1 MIWIDWN
8 NEIEFHNDEL
18 LAVDDASACSSAD
31 MAKSLEQPNFPF
43 SAKEPNL
50 LLEEL
55 TRLDALAD
63 QLELQ
68 RLEELQVLQD
78 PSTVPSD
85 SKGGGSAT
93 LRPVAV
99 QQQPVLMSTQ

>member
-1 MIWIDWN
+1 M
-8 NEIEFHNDEL
+8 L
-18 LAVDDASACSSAD
+18 PLAAVLTWP
-31 MAKSLEQPNFPF
+31 KSWSNPI
-43 SAKEPNL
+43 SRAKEPDL
-50 LLEEL
+50 PLEEL
-55 TRLDALAD
+55 ARLDALAD

-68 RLEELQVLQD
+68 RLEKLQVLQD

-85 SKGGGSAT
+85 SKGSGRAT

>member
-1 MIWIDWN
+1 MMSSWRWTM
-8 NEIEFHNDEL
+8 L
-18 LAVDDASACSSAD
+18 PLAAVLTWP
-31 MAKSLEQPNFPF
+31 KSWSNPI
-43 SAKEPNL
+43 SRAKEPDL
-50 LLEEL
+50 PLEEL

-68 RLEELQVLQD
+68 RLEKLQVLQD

-85 SKGGGSAT
+85 SKGSGRAT